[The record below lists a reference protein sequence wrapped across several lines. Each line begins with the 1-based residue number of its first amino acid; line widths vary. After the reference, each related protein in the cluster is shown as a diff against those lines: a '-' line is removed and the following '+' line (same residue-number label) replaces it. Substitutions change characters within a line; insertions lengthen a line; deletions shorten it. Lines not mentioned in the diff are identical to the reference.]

1 MANVDILF
9 PVPIYRTIVDEA
21 ITDNSL
27 RLVNDYIEKT
37 NMIIEP
43 GTLSTTY
50 YDDKKVN
57 FLGQLGNN
65 QMLDI
70 INIEVRKFFKLLGY
84 KPDVFV
90 EISSWLQVNPP
101 GSYFHRHDHYGAL
114 ASGVFYLQTPFKS
127 GDLSF
132 YNPIEVRK
140 QNSVFFGPIKEEQN
154 QYNFNTV
161 SYPPVKGN
169 LIMFESWLQHSVGL
183 NESTE
188 NRISISFNIWG
199 ELDGKC

>member
-1 MANVDILF
+1 MASLDILF
-9 PVPIYRTIVDEA
+9 PVPIYRTMVDEA
-21 ITDNSL
+21 IIDNSL
-27 RLVNDYIEKT
+27 RLVNQHVKET

-43 GTLSTTY
+43 GLLSTTY

-57 FLGQLGNN
+57 FLGQIENN

-70 INIEVRKFFKLLGY
+70 INIEARKFFKLLGY
-84 KPDVFV
+84 KSDGFI
-90 EISSWLQVNPP
+90 EISSWLQLNPP

-114 ASGVFYLQTPFKS
+114 VSGVFYLQTPLNS

-132 YNPIEVRK
+132 YNPIEVRR
-140 QNSVFFGPIKEEQN
+140 QNGVFFGPLKEEQN

-161 SYPPVKGN
+161 SYPPVKCN